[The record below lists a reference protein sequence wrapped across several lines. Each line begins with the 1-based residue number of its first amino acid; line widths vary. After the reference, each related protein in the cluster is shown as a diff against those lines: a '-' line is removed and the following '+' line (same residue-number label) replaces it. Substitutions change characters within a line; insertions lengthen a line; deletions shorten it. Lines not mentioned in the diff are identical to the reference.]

1 MGVKERSQ
9 KELDLLLE
17 KLKFWR
23 YIFLGIVSGVVGVL
37 FSLTQ
42 NKINMNY
49 GLIFLLLL
57 ALISSIIAVK
67 RITSLTKEY
76 NESLDLLEKE
86 E

>member
-1 MGVKERSQ
+1 LGVKERLQ
-9 KELDLLLE
+9 KELVLLE

-23 YIFLGIVSGVVGVL
+23 YIVLGIVSGVVGVL

-42 NKINMNY
+42 NKININY
-49 GLIFLLLL
+49 ELVFLLLL

>member
-1 MGVKERSQ
+1 MGVKERLQ
-9 KELDLLLE
+9 KELVLLE

-23 YIFLGIVSGVVGVL
+23 YIVLGIVSGVVGVL

-42 NKINMNY
+42 NKININY
-49 GLIFLLLL
+49 ELVFLLLL